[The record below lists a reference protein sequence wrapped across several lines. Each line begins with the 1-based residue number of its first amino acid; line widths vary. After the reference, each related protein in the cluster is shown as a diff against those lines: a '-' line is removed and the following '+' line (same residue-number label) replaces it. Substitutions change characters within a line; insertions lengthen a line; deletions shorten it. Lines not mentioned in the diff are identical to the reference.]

1 MAKRLFTSA
10 RPLVNNNIRMHADT
24 ITHLDYC
31 SLIAEAKHIQ
41 FDPNLGE
48 IRIALLGDA
57 ATQQFVPL
65 LKVLLQRAGFNALL
79 YEGPFSGVELEVY
92 DADSPLYRFRPDF
105 VVLLNASQALRIQ
118 YYGRP
123 GTAAEFLQ
131 GTIERMERIWSA
143 IQARSTAL
151 ILQSN
156 FVLPMERLFGNFDHK
171 VADSLYSV
179 VGRVNAQ
186 IAERARSHAGVLVN
200 DIEAMASW
208 VGRRAWFDERLWFLA
223 KTFCALDHLPLVA
236 QNIVKIVLAS
246 RGRVVKCVILDL
258 DNTLWGGVIGDDGV
272 SGIKLS
278 SHGEGESFHLLQ
290 SFLRELSQRGIL
302 LAVCSK
308 NDVNNAM
315 EPFLNH
321 PEMVLRRDHIA
332 AFVANWDDKAQNIRR
347 IQETL
352 NIGFD
357 SMVFLDDNP
366 FERNLVRE
374 LVPGVIVPEL
384 PEDPADY
391 LTAISSLNLFETTS
405 FSAEDLKR
413 TEMYR
418 IEAERRQEQSSY
430 ATLEEFLNSLDM
442 RMTVEPWDDFHLPR
456 VAQLIQRSNQF
467 NLTTRRLS
475 EAQCTEFMQDTTG
488 CWPIYAKLT
497 DRLGDHGL
505 ISVVT
510 CEISGSDLAI
520 RDWLM
525 SCRVLA
531 RTVEQ
536 FLMVH
541 VFDRARQL
549 GLCRVT
555 GEYVPTAKNA
565 MVRDFFAQFGFQKLS
580 EDPNGRTRWALTLA
594 DFQPPAT
601 YIRRVQRAALATIGS

>member
-1 MAKRLFTSA
+1 VNSDLRMQTDTSC
-10 RPLVNNNIRMHADT
+10 N
-24 ITHLDYC
+24 LDYC
-31 SLIAEAKHIQ
+31 SLISEAKHARI
-41 FDPNLGE
+41 DPNLPE

-57 ATQQFVPL
+57 GTQQFVPL
-65 LKVLLQRAGFNALL
+65 LKALFRRAGFNAVV
-79 YEGPFSGVELEVY
+79 YEGPFAGIELEVY
-92 DADSPLYRFRPDF
+92 DADSPLYRFRPDC
-105 VVLLNASQALRIQ
+105 VALLNASQALRIQ
-118 YYGRP
+118 YYARP
-123 GTAAEFLQ
+123 GTAAEFLH
-131 GTIERMERIWSA
+131 GTVERMERIWSA
-143 IQARSTAL
+143 IQARNTAL

-156 FVLPMERLFGNFDHK
+156 FALPLERLFGNYDHK
-171 VADSLYSV
+171 VPDSLYSV
-179 VGRVNAQ
+179 TAAVNTQ
-186 IAERARSHAGVLVN
+186 IAERSRSHAGVVVN
-200 DIEAMASW
+200 DIEAVASW

-236 QNIVKIVLAS
+236 QNMVQIVLAN

-272 SGIKLS
+272 NGIKLS
-278 SHGEGESFHLLQ
+278 SHGDGEPFHLLQ
-290 SFLRELSQRGIL
+290 SFLRELSRRGIL

-308 NDVNNAM
+308 NDSNNAM

-321 PEMVLRRDHIA
+321 PEMVLKLDHIT

-352 NIGFD
+352 NIGLD

-374 LVPGVIVPEL
+374 LLPGVIVPEL

-391 LTAISSLNLFETTS
+391 LAAISSLNLFEAAS

-413 TEMYR
+413 AEMYR
-418 IEAERRQEQSSY
+418 VEAARRQEQSSY
-430 ATLEEFLNSLDM
+430 GNVEEFLNSLDM
-442 RMTVEPWDDFHLPR
+442 RITVESWDDFHLPR

-475 EAQCTEFMQDTTG
+475 EAQCRAIMQEPAG
-488 CWPIYAKLT
+488 WLPIYAKLT

-510 CEISGSDLAI
+510 CEVNGSDLAI

-536 FLMVH
+536 FLMAH
-541 VFDRARQL
+541 VFDCARRL
-549 GLCRVT
+549 GLGRVT
-555 GEYVPTAKNA
+555 GEYVPTTKNA
-565 MVRDFFAQFGFQKLS
+565 MVRDFFAQFGFRQIS
-580 EDPNGRTRWALTLA
+580 EEANGRTLWALSIEE
-594 DFQPPAT
+594 FRPPAT
-601 YIRRVQRAALATIGS
+601 YIRQTQHADMVAIGS